1 MRAIVAP
8 RLCLLNT
15 QSPLW
20 AANVSDKLQSVV
32 LVEIDK
38 LKFIGQIKLFDV
50 EQTNNP
56 DSLRKISQIGRSS

>member
-20 AANVSDKLQSVV
+20 ATNMSDKVQLVV
-32 LVEIDK
+32 VVEIDK

-50 EQTNNP
+50 EKTNNP
-56 DSLRKISQIGRSS
+56 DS